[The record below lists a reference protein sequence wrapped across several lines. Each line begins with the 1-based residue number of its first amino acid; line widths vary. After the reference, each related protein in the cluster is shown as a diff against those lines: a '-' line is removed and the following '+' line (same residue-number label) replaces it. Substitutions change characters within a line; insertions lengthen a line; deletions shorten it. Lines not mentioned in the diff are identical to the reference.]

1 VVAIAGPAYVAR
13 PARVPRAQTLIVT
26 VVRVLCV
33 SLSGPG
39 HGHPMLSVARAL
51 ASRGHATTFSSGQMH
66 AAEAARERLR
76 FVEMPIV
83 VGSTS
88 DRLQPYEDSE
98 RLARAFFPILHAEQ
112 SDVVV
117 ADLLTLGP
125 ALAAEARGIPLA
137 TLLIHPLHSP
147 SRELPPFGWGRAPA
161 RGVLRLRDAWLR
173 AGNVKTLERA
183 RDDLNRVRASLGL
196 PPTARLDAQ
205 ISGELALVATLPSLE
220 VPRSDWPAYAHVI
233 GPCLYDGGG
242 GDGVQLPPGEGPLVL
257 IAASTAHEQLALV
270 HASLDAVAR
279 LGARAVLTTG
289 KSRAPGSLPPGVVAA
304 GFVSHER
311 ILPDCTVVICNGGHG
326 IVARALSHGVP
337 LVVVPGHGDQQEN
350 GYRVARAGAGVVL
363 KRRKLDMLPRALQQV
378 LTDRRFADSAA
389 RIGREAA
396 RLDGPARAA
405 ELVESLAARREGT
418 TAPSVDVP

>member
-1 VVAIAGPAYVAR
+1 
-13 PARVPRAQTLIVT
+13 
-26 VVRVLCV
+26 
-33 SLSGPG
+33 
-39 HGHPMLSVARAL
+39 MLAVARAI
-51 ASRGHATTFSSGQMH
+51 AARGHATTFSSGQQH
-66 AAEAARERLR
+66 ADEAAREGLH

-88 DRLQPYEDSE
+88 ERLQPYEDSE
-98 RLARAFFPILHAEQ
+98 RLARAFFGVLDTEQ
-112 SDVVV
+112 PDVVV

-147 SRELPPFGWGRAPA
+147 SRELPPFGWGRPPA
-161 RGVLRLRDAWLR
+161 RGLLRLRDAWLR

-183 RDDLNRVRASLGL
+183 RYDLNRVRAGLGIA
-196 PPTARLDAQ
+196 PTARLDAQ

-220 VPRSDWPAYAHVI
+220 IPRSDWPAYAHVV

-242 GDGVQLPPGEGPLVL
+242 DSVQLPPGKGPLVL

-289 KSRAPGSLPPGVVAA
+289 KSPAPAALPTGVVAA
-304 GFVSHER
+304 GFVSHDAF
-311 ILPDCTVVICNGGHG
+311 LPECDAVICNGGHG

-350 GYRVARAGAGVVL
+350 GYRVARAGAGVVV
-363 KRRKLDMLPRALQQV
+363 KRRKLSTLPRATRLV
-378 LTDRRFADSAA
+378 LSDRRFAASAG
-389 RIGREAA
+389 RISGEAA
-396 RLDGPARAA
+396 SLDGPARAA
-405 ELVESLAARREGT
+405 ELVESLGARRRGT